1 MKEELG
7 PCVCSVII
15 IIIITITTSTS
26 FARSL
31 KPLEFAYLSDSN
43 FQSPFVLA
51 SIVLSN
57 FLMVAVVPIQ
67 LNFIYQP

>member
-1 MKEELG
+1 MKEELS

-15 IIIITITTSTS
+15 IIITITS

-43 FQSPFVLA
+43 LQSSFVLA

-57 FLMVAVVPIQ
+57 FVMVTVVPIQ
-67 LNFIYQP
+67 LNFICQP